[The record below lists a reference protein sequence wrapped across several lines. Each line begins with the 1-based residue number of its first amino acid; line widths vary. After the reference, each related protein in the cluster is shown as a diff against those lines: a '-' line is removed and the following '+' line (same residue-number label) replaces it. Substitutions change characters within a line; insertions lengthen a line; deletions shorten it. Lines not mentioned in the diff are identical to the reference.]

1 MEQPKFQLYPDIT
14 LSIISWSWAVSSTQN
29 LCKMWYHKQVKKNI
43 SSRLF
48 EPPIKICYGFASNI
62 NISSK
67 NLRDLQFWEMS
78 FAQNLAKSW
87 KNEIIPCTIVW
98 KCTFWHENLVFRQ
111 FLGQKVRF
119 QTIVHGIISFFQDL
133 AKFWANDIS
142 QNLITRIFFDEILMF
157 DVNP

>member
-14 LSIISWSWAVSSTQN
+14 LSIILWSWAVSSTQN
-29 LCKMWYHKQVKKNI
+29 LWKMWYHKQVKK
-43 SSRLF
+43 STCTPLF
-48 EPPIKICYGFASNI
+48 ELPIKICYGFTSNI

-67 NLRDLQFWEMS
+67 NMRVIKFWEMS

-98 KCTFWHENLVFRQ
+98 KRTFWPKNCLKTR
-111 FLGQKVRF
+111 FLCQKVHF

>member
-14 LSIISWSWAVSSTQN
+14 LSIILWSWAVSSTQN
-29 LCKMWYHKQVKKNI
+29 LWKMWYHKQVKK
-43 SSRLF
+43 STCTPLF
-48 EPPIKICYGFASNI
+48 ELPIKICYGFTSNI

-67 NLRDLQFWEMS
+67 NMRVIKFWEMS

-142 QNLITRIFFDEILMF
+142 QNWRSRKFFDEILMF
-157 DVNP
+157 DAKP